1 MTDPTPSSG
10 SPALAP
16 PGITEIAILAG
27 RGDYPLMLAQ
37 SARAQGVR
45 RIVVIAFRHET
56 DRSIAKY
63 ADEVRWIYLGQFGAV
78 RDALKAW
85 GIRHAV
91 MAGGITPTH
100 LFSLRFDRFTL
111 EVFKRLNHR
120 NAHTIYGAAC
130 DELRAIGVEL
140 LPAYLFMEKAMPE
153 PGLISK
159 RPPTESELADIHL
172 GLRVAKLTSGIEIG
186 QTVVIKEGTIL
197 AVEAFE
203 GTDETI
209 LRAGKLGGGSVV
221 VVKVAKQG
229 HDMRFD
235 IPIVGMRT
243 MKALRKSRTVVVA
256 VEARRTIL
264 LERERLIAE
273 ADRLGIC
280 LIAMDTE
287 DSTLEAS

>member
-1 MTDPTPSSG
+1 M
-10 SPALAP
+10 
-16 PGITEIAILAG
+16 
-27 RGDYPLMLAQ
+27 
-37 SARAQGVR
+37 
-45 RIVVIAFRHET
+45 VIAFRHET
-56 DRSIAKY
+56 DRSITKL
-63 ADEVRWIYLGQFGAV
+63 ADEVRWIYLGQFGAA

-91 MAGGITPTH
+91 MAGQITPTH
-100 LFSLRFDRFTL
+100 LFSVRFDRFTL
-111 EVFKRLNHR
+111 DVFKRLKQR

-130 DELRAIGVEL
+130 DELRAVGIEL
-140 LPAYLFMEKAMPE
+140 LPAYLFMEEAMPE
-153 PGLISK
+153 PGLIS
-159 RPPTESELADIHL
+159 RRRPTESELMDIRL

-186 QTVVIKEGTIL
+186 QTVVIKQGTIL

-209 LRAGKLGGGSVV
+209 RRAGKLGGGAAV

-243 MKALRKSRTVVVA
+243 MKALRKSKTA
-256 VEARRTIL
+256 VLALEARRTIL
-264 LERERLIAE
+264 LERERFVAE

-280 LIAMDTE
+280 VIAMDTE
-287 DSTLEAS
+287 DSTRVTP